1 MLLIVNRSA
10 VKFFLSFYQERL
22 LFLGFFEKMG
32 LSMYLIKGTKLTK
45 VSIAYDIFTRTV

>member
-1 MLLIVNRSA
+1 MLLIVNRST

-45 VSIAYDIFTRTV
+45 VSIDYDIFTKAL